1 MTTDPTLSSVLER
14 WLDDGPTEMPDRVL
28 DVVAERIARQG
39 QRHASRLP
47 RRTTMTKSTSILA
60 LAAAIAIAVVGWSLL
75 GGRPSVGG
83 PGLGASPSPSPTP
96 SPSRPAPSASPAIR
110 CEDDLAGC
118 AGPLDA
124 GTHRS
129 TQLVPP
135 LQYDLPDG
143 SWANVI
149 DLPGLYKIDS
159 ADGPQVLVWT
169 DASMTDQA
177 SPCSNEPDP
186 TRGRAAADWVEAV
199 TTHPGL
205 VASDVVDL
213 SVSGRPGRQF
223 ELSVAPDWTQTC
235 PTHSGPYVTL
245 LTQPVEDQ
253 VAEYGVPSDRRLL
266 LTVVDI
272 GSSTVVIQAYGPTD
286 PTEFDRTMDPIR
298 TIIDSFVMC
307 GPGIGFGPCG
317 SLKPPLPSLSPS
329 VAP

>member
-1 MTTDPTLSSVLER
+1 MTSDPTLSRVLER

-28 DVVAERIARQG
+28 DVVAERIARQA

-83 PGLGASPSPSPTP
+83 PGPATTATP
-96 SPSRPAPSASPAIR
+96 SPSLGSPAASASASPAIR

-149 DLPGLYKIDS
+149 DLRGLYKIDS
-159 ADGPQVLVWT
+159 ADGPQILVWT
-169 DASMTDQA
+169 EASIADQA
-177 SPCSNEPDP
+177 TPCSTDPDP
-186 TRGRAAADWVEAV
+186 TRGRNGADWVEFL
-199 TTHPGL
+199 TTHPGV
-205 VASDVVDL
+205 VASDVIDL
-213 SVSGRPGRQF
+213 SVGGVQARQF

-235 PTHSGPYVTL
+235 PGHVGPYVML
-245 LTQPVEDQ
+245 LTQAVGDQ
-253 VAEYGVPSDRRLL
+253 VAEYGLPSDGRLL
-266 LTVVDI
+266 LTLIDI
-272 GSSTVVIQAYGPTD
+272 GSFTVVVQAYGPTD
-286 PTEFDRTMDPIR
+286 PTEFDRTMGPVR

-307 GPGIGFGPCG
+307 GPSLGRSCG